1 MFIVSFLDA
10 LASLKASGNQSM
22 RKVILLT
29 FGSLST
35 EVDDTC
41 NTLILFNFLPN
52 FPFLMLAQYEE
63 EAKVGVQV
71 ALGFL
76 CFNFRVSE
84 LSKPVIRVMHS

>member
-1 MFIVSFLDA
+1 
-10 LASLKASGNQSM
+10 M

-41 NTLILFNFLPN
+41 NTLIILFNFLLN
-52 FPFLMLAQYEE
+52 FPFLMFAQYEE